1 MSVVEFL
8 NYVAFSKELNR
19 VEEQERKQKRAI

>member
-8 NYVAFSKELNR
+8 NYVAFSKELNG
-19 VEEQERKQKRAI
+19 VEEQERKSKRAI